1 MMRIKISNQFK
12 QAVIDDV
19 TSTNLDP
26 GLQAVLLDCFEYA
39 MKTLAVTLVRE
50 AEFDTS
56 DFATTKKRGG
66 AGFVLHL
73 RRSVP
78 RSRESWQGEFTNGTQ
93 RMEVMGH
100 LE

>member
-1 MMRIKISNQFK
+1 MSNQFK
-12 QAVIDDV
+12 KAVIDDV
-19 TSTNLDP
+19 TSTNLDS

-39 MKTLAVTLVRE
+39 MKSLAVTLAHE
-50 AEFDTS
+50 AVFDTS

-66 AGFVLHL
+66 AGFVLKL

-78 RSRESWQGEFTNGTQ
+78 GSRESWQGEFTNGIQ
-93 RMEVMGH
+93 RLEVIGH